1 MHTIEDFINKAYYT
15 NNDNKGAIYLA
26 EWANMQ
32 KDAVW
37 VKNVSSG
44 IDQTVGVDYFL
55 NHFKFHSLTL

>member
-1 MHTIEDFINKAYYT
+1 MHTREEFINKAYYT
-15 NNDNKGAIYLA
+15 HNEGAIYLA

-44 IDQTVGVDYFL
+44 IDRTVGVDYFL
-55 NHFKFHSLTL
+55 KHFKFHSLTL